1 MPLSWPSSST
11 CLHVCVYSDLQ
22 YPSPSSARPSSAQ
35 ASLHTASSRSCV
47 TRARENYVEPR
58 PGNHQDCPTAPT
70 GWVTDSG
77 KHSPSSATAACGPV
91 QPLRRPFLR
100 ASQPVAQNPS
110 CQPRSGRG
118 TRTCSLSSLGV
129 PGGQQEVSKHRI
141 VGIDA
146 PRCLSHV
153 LLPPPRPF
161 RLRTVGTSAPRE
173 SVVASEVLYLLKH
186 SCTYAS
192 IMLDSS
198 HWSRF
203 LDIPRLP
210 W

>member
-1 MPLSWPSSST
+1 MHSLSLAGQLVPWNALRCGQHSPLWQSGCVPLSWPSSST
-11 CLHVCVYSDLQ
+11 CLHVCVHSDLQ
-22 YPSPSSARPSSAQ
+22 HPSPSSARPSSAQ

-47 TRARENYVEPR
+47 TRARQNYVEPR
-58 PGNHQDCPTAPT
+58 PGKHQDCPTAPA

-110 CQPRSGRG
+110 CQPRPGRA
-118 TRTCSLSSLGV
+118 TKTCSLSSLGV
-129 PGGQQEVSKHRI
+129 PGGQPEVSKHRT

-153 LLPPPRPF
+153 LLP
-161 RLRTVGTSAPRE
+161 LLLAL
-173 SVVASEVLYLLKH
+173 SVFV
-186 SCTYAS
+186 
-192 IMLDSS
+192 
-198 HWSRF
+198 R
-203 LDIPRLP
+203 
-210 W
+210 